1 MLDFGKLTDTELIRA
16 LNKHEQGAFT
26 EIYCRY
32 WKPMLKI
39 AWSYNQRAEAA
50 KDVVHDVFIS
60 LWERKSIPNEDNLPG
75 YLATAVK
82 FQCFKIYQK
91 ELRRSQLASE
101 NVNFNEQV
109 DYEAEWDAAFTR
121 DLIDNI
127 VEEMPSQCKLIFRY
141 SRIEGLS
148 NREIAQK
155 INISEKGV
163 ENTLGR
169 ALKIIRSELKH
180 FGLGIVIHLI
190 ISIFTQN
197 L

>member
-1 MLDFGKLTDTELIRA
+1 MVNYGKLTDAELIRA
-16 LNKHEQGAFT
+16 LNRNEKEAFT

-39 AWSYNQRAEAA
+39 AWSYNQSPEAA
-50 KDVVHDVFIS
+50 KDIVHDVFIS
-60 LWERKSIPNEDNLPG
+60 LWERKAIPHENNLPG

-101 NVNFNEQV
+101 NKEFSEEV
-109 DYEAEWDAAFTR
+109 DYEAEWDAALMR

-127 VEEMPSQCKLIFRY
+127 VEEMPAQCKLIFRF
-141 SRIEGLS
+141 SRLEGLN
-148 NREIAQK
+148 NREIAAK

-169 ALKIIRSELKH
+169 ALKIIRAELKH
-180 FGLGIVIHLI
+180 LGINVILLAV
-190 ISIFTQN
+190 ISIFRR
-197 L
+197 